1 MPLDLIINP
10 EWAPNKLIIQRK
22 LKYSSRE
29 TKMKKRNLDENEEKI
44 TKQKR
49 EFCRF

>member
-29 TKMKKRNLDENEEKI
+29 TKMKMKKKLPNKSENFVDFEVK
-44 TKQKR
+44 
-49 EFCRF
+49 